1 MGEVDRIK
9 TGIKGLDELIAGGVP
24 KGSTVLITGGPGTG
38 KSTFGLNFLVNGA
51 LKYNEPGLYVS
62 LEEEAERLIKNVK
75 STFDWPLDELIK
87 KKMLKILKA
96 ELYDFEKLK
105 MTIEN
110 EVESRNVQR
119 LVIDPSTVIGLYF
132 ENPLQIRRSMLELDK
147 LLKKLGCTTFMI
159 CEVPEGHQGISV
171 FGVEEFTAD
180 GIIIL
185 YYVRE
190 GNVFIRAMTVR
201 KMRATE
207 HDKTIHP
214 MGITK
219 DGVVVYPTSKV
230 FKTLSE

>member
-1 MGEVDRIK
+1 MERVK
-9 TGIKGLDELIAGGVP
+9 TGIKGLDELIGGGIP

-38 KSTFGLNFLVNGA
+38 KSTFGMNFLVNGA
-51 LKYNEPGLYVS
+51 LKYNEPGLYIS

-75 STFDWPLDELIK
+75 STFGWPIDDLVEK
-87 KKMLKILKA
+87 KLLKVVKA

-105 MTIEN
+105 MMIEN

-147 LLKKLGCTTFMI
+147 LLKRLGCTTFLI

-171 FGVEEFTAD
+171 FGVEEFTSD

-185 YYVRE
+185 YYLKAE
-190 GNVFIRAMTVR
+190 NVFIRALTVR
-201 KMRATE
+201 KMRTTE
-207 HDKTIHP
+207 HDKAIHP

-230 FKTLSE
+230 FETVREQ